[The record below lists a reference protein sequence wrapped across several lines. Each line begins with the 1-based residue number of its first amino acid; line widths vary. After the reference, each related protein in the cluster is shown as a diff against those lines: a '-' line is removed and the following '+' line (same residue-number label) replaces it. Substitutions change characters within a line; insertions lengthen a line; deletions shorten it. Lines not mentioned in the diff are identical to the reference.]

1 MITPKQRAFLRKLAV
16 SLDPVMQI
24 GKDGLK
30 EESIEQING
39 LLEAREL
46 VKIKVLNNCD
56 SQTKELANMIT
67 IQTKCDVVQVIGKII
82 VLFRVSTK
90 KGIKHIQLP

>member
-16 SLDPVMQI
+16 SLDPVMQV

-30 EESIEQING
+30 TESIDQING

-56 SQTKELANMIT
+56 YETKELANLIAS
-67 IQTKCDVVQVIGKII
+67 QTKCDIVQVIGKMI

-90 KGIKHIQLP
+90 KGVKHIQLP